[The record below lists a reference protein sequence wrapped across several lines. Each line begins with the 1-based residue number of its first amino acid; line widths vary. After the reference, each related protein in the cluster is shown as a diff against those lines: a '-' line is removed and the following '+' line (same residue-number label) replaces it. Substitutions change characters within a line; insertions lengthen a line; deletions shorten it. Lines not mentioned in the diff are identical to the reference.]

1 LWLGKTTEGYAS
13 IVALRG
19 LAYLNISDV
28 QRAADGLVGVQW
40 VDKVAEIS
48 GVLGQYRYYMGWVVV
63 CSYAVVFA
71 LLLMRYRRTTWRV
84 LVPTAFASLIT
95 LAMLGWTHQP
105 VQLFHVLAFMLLLGI
120 GVDYGIFMQEQASAN
135 PRTAWLA
142 IGLSAANTL
151 LSFGLLALS
160 QTPALQAFGFTMLIG
175 IAMVWII
182 VPFFRK
188 ENTHV
193 V

>member
-1 LWLGKTTEGYAS
+1 
-13 IVALRG
+13 
-19 LAYLNISDV
+19 
-28 QRAADGLVGVQW
+28 
-40 VDKVAEIS
+40 
-48 GVLGQYRYYMGWVVV
+48 MGWVVV
-63 CSYAVVFA
+63 CSYVVVFA
-71 LLLMRYRRTTWRV
+71 LLLTRYRRSVWRV
-84 LVPTAFASLIT
+84 LVPTALASLVT
-95 LAMLGWTHQP
+95 LATLGWTHQP
-105 VQLFHVLAFMLLLGI
+105 VQLFHVLAFMLLLGV
-120 GVDYGIFMQEQASAN
+120 GVDYGIFMQEQVNAN

-188 ENTHV
+188 EIRHV
-193 V
+193 T